1 MQEAVIIAMK
11 KLDQFTPGTNFTAW
25 MASIVRGVASNTR
38 RGERRRRDRVRR
50 LAPGQA
56 RDRMATQPSS
66 PRDDEV
72 LRALERLPNE
82 QRLCLTLKAALSHSY
97 KEIAEATGIS
107 EATARSHVFRARRT
121 LLDTL
126 PHKGRRT
133 MKPIDDDDTLKL
145 IVRYLDGE
153 LDDSERDAFERRLNE
168 EAELREAIERLQ
180 DVDAR
185 VRAAHPPASPRP
197 LPCVRRTVPPV
208 LRARLLSPSSSFPPR
223 RSYT

>member
-1 MQEAVIIAMK
+1 MGRVMAGRECSLSREEFEREYTRAYPTLHVIAAVECGRNDAEDAVQEAVIIAMK

-50 LAPGQA
+50 LALV
-56 RDRMATQPSS
+56 R
-66 PRDDEV
+66 PRPDGDTTKLTADDEV

-126 PHKGRRT
+126 PHK
-133 MKPIDDDDTLKL
+133 D
-145 IVRYLDGE
+145 
-153 LDDSERDAFERRLNE
+153 
-168 EAELREAIERLQ
+168 
-180 DVDAR
+180 DAR
-185 VRAAHPPASPRP
+185 
-197 LPCVRRTVPPV
+197 
-208 LRARLLSPSSSFPPR
+208 
-223 RSYT
+223 